1 MLFHAEKPINSKN
14 KLGINNIYFDIIFFF
29 SFLNLIFLNEENKHV
44 YKINNK
50 GQIWTKGFIFKAM
63 DITLTYFPF

>member
-50 GQIWTKGFIFKAM
+50 G
-63 DITLTYFPF
+63 